1 MTLSTLPRRLA
12 VARLWH
18 EGNSFSP
25 FRTTAREFQQR
36 EWTRGAAA
44 AARYRGTATEM
55 GAAVA
60 FADARPDWQ
69 VSFLRLAAAP
79 PGGPLE
85 QPLFESLVEEI
96 AGALAAESWDAV
108 YLSLHGALVAAAEPE
123 ADLALLRRVRAAIGR
138 APLAVTFD
146 LHANL
151 SPAAGPLIDILVGY
165 KTYPHLD
172 MAETGARALALL
184 DQAAS
189 GRISPT
195 VRIAKAGV
203 LLTSHRMRTD
213 AGPMAEIEA
222 AAARLMAEPDVLDA
236 TPFGGFT
243 YGDTPS
249 AGASAAVTVDG
260 AAARAESLASALA
273 AAIRVR
279 APAFAA
285 SLPSAAEAIELALA
299 TPGPVAVLEPGDNP
313 LSGGGADTPG
323 LFRALLAARPPP
335 PVLFAFFW
343 DPDLVARA
351 ALAGP
356 GAWISARLGGR
367 LTPDYG
373 PPLAVEARV
382 LRLTDGRY
390 VNEGPMER
398 GLAVDQGP
406 TAVLSVQGIEV
417 VVTSAC
423 QAVNDP
429 AWFALHGIRP
439 ESLRLLAVKAKNHFR
454 AAFGQRFARLV
465 DCDTPGPACLD
476 PRGLP
481 FRHLPAGLL

>member
-1 MTLSTLPRRLA
+1 MSRVRRLA

-25 FRTTAREFQQR
+25 FLTTAREFAQR
-36 EWTRGAAA
+36 EWLTGPAAV
-44 AARYRGTATEM
+44 ARYRGTATEM

-60 FADARPDWQ
+60 FAEAEPTWQ
-69 VSFLRLAAAP
+69 VDFLRLAAAP
-79 PGGPLE
+79 PGGPVE
-85 QPLFESLVEEI
+85 QPLYEALCEEI
-96 AGALAAESWDAV
+96 VAALAAESWDAV
-108 YLSLHGALVAAAEPE
+108 YLSLHGALVAGAEPE
-123 ADLALLRRVRAAIGR
+123 ADLALLRRVRAAIGST
-138 APLAVTFD
+138 PLAVTFD

-165 KTYPHLD
+165 KTYPHVD
-172 MAETGARALALL
+172 MAETAARALTLLAQTATGAL
-184 DQAAS
+184 
-189 GRISPT
+189 RPVT
-195 VRIAKAGV
+195 RIAKAGV

-213 AGPMAEIEA
+213 AGPMAELEA
-222 AAARLMAEPDVLDA
+222 EARRLMTLPGVLDA

-249 AGASAAVTVDG
+249 AGASATVTFDG
-260 AAARAESLASALA
+260 AAARAESLAAELA
-273 AAIRVR
+273 QAIAQR

-285 SLPSAAEAIELALA
+285 TLPTAEAALRQALA

-323 LFRALLAARPPP
+323 LFRALLAARPTGPT
-335 PVLFAFFW
+335 LFAFFW
-343 DPDLVARA
+343 DPALVARA

-356 GAWISARLGGR
+356 GAWITATLGGR
-367 LTPDYG
+367 LTADYG
-373 PPLAVEARV
+373 QPVTVEARV

-398 GLAVDQGP
+398 GLSVDQGP
-406 TAVLSVQGIEV
+406 TAVLEVQGIAV

-429 AWFALHGIRP
+429 AWFRLHSVVP
-439 ESLRLLAVKAKNHFR
+439 EELRLLCVKAKNHFR
-454 AAFGQRFARLV
+454 AAFGQRFALLV

-476 PRGLP
+476 PSVLP
-481 FRHLPAGLL
+481 FRHLPPGLLGR

>member
-1 MTLSTLPRRLA
+1 MTRRRLA

-25 FRTTAREFQQR
+25 FRTTAREFRQR
-36 EWTRGAAA
+36 EWLAGAAA
-44 AARYRGTATEM
+44 PARYRGTATEM

-60 FADARPDWQ
+60 FADSHADWA

-79 PGGPLE
+79 PGGPVE
-85 QPLFESLVEEI
+85 QPLFESIAAEI
-96 AGALAAESWDAV
+96 VDALAAESWDAV
-108 YLSLHGALVAAAEPE
+108 YLSLHGALVATDEAE

-138 APLAVTFD
+138 TPLAVTFD

-165 KTYPHLD
+165 KTYPHVD
-172 MAETGARALALL
+172 MAETATRALALL
-184 DQAAS
+184 E
-189 GRISPT
+189 RT
-195 VRIAKAGV
+195 VAGELRPVTRIAKAGV
-203 LLTSHRMRTD
+203 LLTSHLMRTD
-213 AGPMAEIEA
+213 AGPMAELEA
-222 AAARLMAEPDVLDA
+222 EARRMMGLPGVLDA

-249 AGASAAVTVDG
+249 AGASAAVTFDG
-260 AAARAESLASALA
+260 DAAGAQSHAESLA
-273 AAIRVR
+273 AAIRAR

-285 SLPSAAEAIELALA
+285 SLPGAAEAIRRALA
-299 TPGPVAVLEPGDNP
+299 VPGPVAVLEPGDNP

-323 LFRALLAARPPP
+323 LFRALLEAKPPAP
-335 PVLFAFFW
+335 SLFAFFW

-356 GAWISARLGGR
+356 GAWISSRLGGR

-373 PPLAVEARV
+373 APLAVEARV

-398 GLAVDQGP
+398 GLSVDQGP
-406 TAVLSVQGIEV
+406 TVVLEVQGMAV

-429 AWFALHGIRP
+429 AWFRLHGIVP
-439 ESLRLLAVKAKNHFR
+439 EELRLLGVKAKNHFR
-454 AAFGQRFARLV
+454 AAFGRTFALLV